1 MSHSTPITRRQLLT
15 RLGLTTGAAYVA
27 PVMLHL
33 DAARASGVS
42 GQSLPSRSY
51 PSVSSPSRARGRRPD
66 DAALRRRLRDA
77 ELQAEAA
84 LLRQLF
90 GL

>member
-1 MSHSTPITRRQLLT
+1 MTDSPPVTRRHLLT
-15 RLGLTTGAAYVA
+15 RLGLATGAAYAA

-42 GQSLPSRSY
+42 GRSLPSRSY
-51 PSVSSPSRARGRRPD
+51 PSVSSPSRARRRGD

-77 ELQAEAA
+77 EAQAEAA
-84 LLRQLF
+84 LLRRLF